1 MICRAPLS
9 LLGCILACA
18 ATAGEYAAARPDPSP
33 PRVVEALGRGVV
45 AQSRGKDVF
54 ISWRLLG
61 TEPQDTAFN
70 VYRSESGSAF
80 AKLNDAPLSGGTC
93 FIDAKADLAHDN
105 AYVVRAV
112 VGGVEASAPGVPF
125 VLRAGTPAHAPLEV
139 PLVPREHAQVH
150 FAWVGDLT
158 GDGEYDFIVDRLPGK
173 DPDTNATQKVEAYTR
188 DGRHLWTLDL
198 GPQSRNTKGSRWNAG
213 AATIS
218 NGHNDGLTVYDFDL
232 DGRAEVAL
240 KTARGVVFGDGRRID
255 EGDDVQQFVSIVDG
269 RTGAERARAPVP
281 QDFAAQGPL
290 GGHFGAMHLAPDRPA
305 VVFKAK
311 NRNLETGRFNSM
323 VNVWTFDGQSLT
335 HAWKWRPPEV
345 KRPAE
350 YHQIRIVDLNGDGRD
365 EIVDGGYALDAA
377 GRIVWTLEDTVHGD
391 RFHIGKLDPSRP
403 GLQGFA
409 VQQNH
414 PDFVKTFYYDATT
427 GEILRRH
434 VGTSLGDVGRGIA
447 ADIDPAHLGYEYW
460 AFDDIVNAATGA
472 VIPGKRPWPNF
483 RIWWDGD
490 AGSELL
496 NRTVID
502 KWNPAKGGTG
512 RQLTAYRFGARHET
526 RDAPLFYGDIL
537 GDWRE
542 EVVFLHGNRDKLLL
556 FTSPVP
562 TDIRIYTLPHNPAYR
577 ACMTVKGYMQSHM
590 LDYYLGFGMEPPP
603 KPNVRAAQTM
613 PK

>member
-1 MICRAPLS
+1 MRTIHRRACKRQGKTAMICRAPLS

-158 GDGEYDFIVDRLPGK
+158 GDGEYDFIVDRHPGK

-255 EGDDVQQFVSIVDG
+255 EGDDVFQHVVIRTVFVFEHC
-269 RTGAERARAPVP
+269 RTCIEEIALRGACRKN
-281 QDFAAQGPL
+281 L
-290 GGHFGAMHLAPDRPA
+290 SHF
-305 VVFKAK
+305 
-311 NRNLETGRFNSM
+311 
-323 VNVWTFDGQSLT
+323 
-335 HAWKWRPPEV
+335 
-345 KRPAE
+345 
-350 YHQIRIVDLNGDGRD
+350 HQISYASMRIGR
-365 EIVDGGYALDAA
+365 
-377 GRIVWTLEDTVHGD
+377 
-391 RFHIGKLDPSRP
+391 
-403 GLQGFA
+403 
-409 VQQNH
+409 
-414 PDFVKTFYYDATT
+414 
-427 GEILRRH
+427 
-434 VGTSLGDVGRGIA
+434 
-447 ADIDPAHLGYEYW
+447 
-460 AFDDIVNAATGA
+460 DIVNGFAHEHLNKCASQIYIFHSFSVSGIIPVFFYFNAFHIQNDA
-472 VIPGKRPWPNF
+472 VL
-483 RIWWDGD
+483 
-490 AGSELL
+490 S
-496 NRTVID
+496 
-502 KWNPAKGGTG
+502 
-512 RQLTAYRFGARHET
+512 
-526 RDAPLFYGDIL
+526 
-537 GDWRE
+537 
-542 EVVFLHGNRDKLLL
+542 
-556 FTSPVP
+556 
-562 TDIRIYTLPHNPAYR
+562 
-577 ACMTVKGYMQSHM
+577 
-590 LDYYLGFGMEPPP
+590 
-603 KPNVRAAQTM
+603 
-613 PK
+613 